1 MYEKELKTAISAVKR
16 SEKTFR
22 KYFGTKTNVRMKSGN
37 YRDLVSYA
45 DTKIE
50 NDIIKYLSRHFP
62 SHGFHGEESGAVSGS
77 SKFLWVL
84 DPIDGTNNYLQGVP
98 ECGIALGLLKNGK
111 PVVSV
116 VSFPILNKLYTAS
129 LTDKSKLNGK
139 IIKVSKTK
147 EVKHAFGSLA
157 WGRNIPWASKTFP
170 MLLPKVLKLR
180 VPACRMISMCFV
192 AEGVYD
198 FHIDTEMGLWEW
210 DTGSLIIRR
219 AGGKAILKNKK
230 IGISANPVLEKKLK
244 KIIA

>member
-1 MYEKELKTAISAVKR
+1 MAKKLSSKFDKELKIAVAAVKK

-22 KYFGTKTNVRMKSGN
+22 KYFGTKIKTKIKEGD
-37 YRDLVSYA
+37 YRNLVSYA

-50 NDIIKYLSRHFP
+50 SDIIKFVSRHFP
-62 SHGFHGEESGAVSGS
+62 HHAFHAEESGASGKN

-98 ECGIALGLLKNGK
+98 ECGIALGLLKNGQ

-139 IIKVSKTK
+139 TIKVSKTK

-157 WGRNIPWASKTFP
+157 WGRN
-170 MLLPKVLKLR
+170 
-180 VPACRMISMCFV
+180 
-192 AEGVYD
+192 
-198 FHIDTEMGLWEW
+198 
-210 DTGSLIIRR
+210 
-219 AGGKAILKNKK
+219 
-230 IGISANPVLEKKLK
+230 
-244 KIIA
+244 